1 MADHSNVVSI
11 HPYFQIREG
20 KEEEVK
26 ALLPE
31 FVAKVEKE
39 EAEGEECEGES

>member
-20 KEEEVK
+20 KEEELATEL
-26 ALLPE
+26 ALQGAIPR
-31 FVAKVEKE
+31 
-39 EAEGEECEGES
+39 